1 MNEGDL
7 VFVNYG
13 EVPMCIHTRL
23 LGAHIQDDIW
33 VVITPDKDIY
43 EEELHTRNPDL
54 VAVVHGGGGFGSP
67 VPAGVSR
74 RHLYSF
80 APMSAQDY
88 QNLMQAA
95 RTYAAQLRVHLGLPP
110 PGLVV
115 PPPVP
120 APGGPPPPAV
130 NDDPEVWISLEQDH
144 GHVIGEV
151 IIAAGL
157 PLPPGHVS
165 LGPNKALLPMG
176 ANQALAVKKV
186 LQSQIMSMEAKDLR
200 VMPLC
205 FDPQGNRRIDFS
217 AAVVKMS
224 QSEMPGGGLQLDG
237 PPSTLHV
244 LKSMVARGLT
254 PVTDHEHWLRTHEI
268 PRGDRSIYEMEVI
281 TRSLEAFAMVDQINL
296 PNSKGIELLM
306 RRWQL
311 IREAHRLSPGAPD
324 YSAADVFMGWEYRRG
339 DGVHPELAKFVA
351 GELKD
356 QAQIAKEARKAKEE
370 MANKRKGGGRGG
382 GATADKQ

>member
-54 VAVVHGGGGFGSP
+54 VAVFHGGGGFGSP

-157 PLPPGHVS
+157 PLPTRTCESWAQQSSFANGGQPSPCSKKGPAESDHVH
-165 LGPNKALLPMG
+165 GG
-176 ANQALAVKKV
+176 
-186 LQSQIMSMEAKDLR
+186 
-200 VMPLC
+200 
-205 FDPQGNRRIDFS
+205 QGS
-217 AAVVKMS
+217 S
-224 QSEMPGGGLQLDG
+224 S
-237 PPSTLHV
+237 H
-244 LKSMVARGLT
+244 
-254 PVTDHEHWLRTHEI
+254 
-268 PRGDRSIYEMEVI
+268 
-281 TRSLEAFAMVDQINL
+281 
-296 PNSKGIELLM
+296 
-306 RRWQL
+306 
-311 IREAHRLSPGAPD
+311 
-324 YSAADVFMGWEYRRG
+324 
-339 DGVHPELAKFVA
+339 
-351 GELKD
+351 
-356 QAQIAKEARKAKEE
+356 
-370 MANKRKGGGRGG
+370 
-382 GATADKQ
+382 ATMF